1 MSLPLLRALS
11 RYYKL
16 VETAAIDPA
25 IVVPSELDFM
35 PGPRDD
41 LESMIWVLTYA
52 IMLRYQESLQGLK
65 KAHYKRDV
73 VDQFYGS
80 LSYSGLANMRKVMV
94 HDGASPLADEP
105 EEWIPDSTQC
115 KWFRRAMALVAG
127 HGVPTSDGSINS
139 ITFDVFDALCDE
151 FIIDE

>member
-11 RYYKL
+11 KYYKL

-65 KAHYKRDV
+65 KVHYKRDV
-73 VDQFYGS
+73 VDQLYGS
-80 LSYSGLANMRKVMV
+80 LSYSGLANMRDLMV
-94 HDGASPLADEP
+94 FRGCNHLAYEP
-105 EEWIPDSTQC
+105 EEWVPDATQC

-127 HGVPTSDGSINS
+127 QVALSSGGSIKP

-151 FIIDE
+151 FITVD